1 MLNIYHVVIATCFAN
16 LAFNLHFNK
25 KILDVLLVTF
35 LYLKKMSSQFLRKK
49 GFISQLLI
57 QLLLSSNLCNRKE
70 YELLKEVQQHFLD
83 FFMELVSQCCFSQIA
98 PEESTDA
105 FVKNLLEIVT
115 DMENEDYKSLFP
127 YEEDYPH
134 SCPLARSVLLH
145 LLLEY
150 E

>member
-1 MLNIYHVVIATCFAN
+1 MFCKSCFQSSFQQKDPRCPTCDISIPQENEFPISEKKRFHITIA
-16 LAFNLHFNK
+16 HS
-25 KILDVLLVTF
+25 TF
-35 LYLKKMSSQFLRKK
+35 TIIQF
-49 GFISQLLI
+49 
-57 QLLLSSNLCNRKE
+57 RKE